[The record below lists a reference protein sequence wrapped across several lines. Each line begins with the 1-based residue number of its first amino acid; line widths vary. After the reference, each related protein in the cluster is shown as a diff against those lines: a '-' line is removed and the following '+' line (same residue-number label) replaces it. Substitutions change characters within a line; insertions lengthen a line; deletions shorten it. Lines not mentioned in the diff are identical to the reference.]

1 MKNRDFMIAGSLLL
15 GFCLTAQAQKND
27 DQLYFY
33 GFEDNLSSFTDSS
46 KPLDSI
52 MKLRYYTKADDGG
65 GSKDITGW
73 TLDPVEY
80 DTALYLLNG
89 LSPYRA
95 DVYESVYVE
104 TDQHQQDMKKLG
116 ALGGNYYLHVKT
128 GKNTDGSTD
137 ESADYQGCLF
147 IRNIPIEDYTSYRLV
162 YYRKTDQPAQAKMY
176 SGILRGYYNSE
187 KSISMDGGNADGTEF
202 MKHETSG
209 ITSNWQRV
217 TLMTYYQ
224 NDSVANHHC
233 YMAGYWWT
241 SGWSR
246 LAADGS
252 GQERVYIEQPDKFFV
267 RLTFSAPETDY
278 YIDDIALYKSSIGGA
293 ESNVNIIRVN
303 FGYET
308 NLKDLANASDL
319 KSIELPG
326 EYFTITGVDSFIAN
340 SAGAI
345 RGLDETDAEFKAR
358 CGADAFYERSDI
370 PVTSAEYHND
380 GYMYIFLAD
389 NEFNGEPQ
397 NCDFYGDIR
406 ISFTNPVDNPKMA
419 LKYNGTLFPNSL
431 DTTWVKAGKLV
442 PNFSNEFVL
451 PNISVSATPVALLA
465 PTALS
470 IEPTTGSFKLPANT
484 TTVKVRFNKPVYCDP
499 GVFTDKGV
507 LALFRKAGTVET
519 WLASA
524 FNATDSTV
532 VFTRQG
538 KDITAGELSGDYVIE
553 IIQARAGASYDAAPI
568 VNFALTFGTEMAA
581 PDRFARDDFQTLAVG
596 DRNPA
601 GFTLNASCMM
611 RIGAFKGLVT
621 KALMFGLY
629 GENLPNGA
637 PILTYT
643 LTVTEPGT
651 KYVSFAVSG
660 CKKSSWNDAAMLE
673 FRIFN
678 NEKALGD
685 TIADAYQEW
694 GGSDFKP
701 EEGGTVTG
709 YDEYKK
715 MVTFPKAGTYS
726 FEWKMPNENS
736 YGGGHKG
743 GRVLYYFDVSNNEYS
758 NAYKYIEKVDG
769 AFAEA
774 EAMKVN
780 AEAVPKFAGSV
791 LNALSDMIT
800 LYDGFTTST
809 TPIYT
814 NPNDYIKAAS
824 DLSDA
829 TSAMKVRIDTVGIYE
844 KEYHICDSIANSYDG
859 TDTAN
864 VAVVLA
870 AKALMLQHKS
880 LNLPATEPADLRIII
895 KNIQNATK
903 AMNDRQVLAHK
914 FIKLMTDVSNV
925 LDVKKTYNFFA
936 EYPALETAY
945 NNNKGLDIILGTDA
959 EINAAITAVQ
969 NALNTFNGKLDGALA
984 MAHQA
989 RLLVDLA
996 NTLGVDF
1003 DALSTG
1009 SADKLTEIMTTL
1021 DHDNAGLV
1029 AALKLAIKAKMYEM
1043 IAANELPAD
1052 LDLSGFI
1059 TNPGLYCTAVI
1070 DTQVEWYNYTH
1081 STPNDRWRA
1090 KKGTFTDVYPGWSL
1104 KVNAGNVHVGN
1115 ETRNWVGASPVF
1127 DGYVAADWN
1136 SGFSLTQMV
1145 DELPLGIYSIGVAYN
1160 NDVANN
1166 GCNLMVSTAGQDTT
1180 YIDTVIVKSGSQD
1193 YIATPNIIT
1202 DDMAVST
1209 GSVDINLNHA
1219 NVSGWARVDNFALTY
1234 KAAFETGVDYAN
1246 LAAELNTAAAAA
1258 ITDVVTGVESVTVS
1272 GSVKYYNL
1280 NGIRLTAPQ
1289 KGINI
1294 RVTTGADGKRVS
1306 EKILVK

>member
-1 MKNRDFMIAGSLLL
+1 MIAGSLLL
-15 GFCLTAQAQKND
+15 GFSLSAQAQMND

-33 GFEDNLSSFTDSS
+33 GFEDNLTSFTDSS

-52 MKLRYYTKADDGG
+52 MKLRYYTKADDGV

-95 DVYESVYVE
+95 DVYNAEYDE
-104 TDQHQQDMKKLG
+104 TGDHAVDMKKLG
-116 ALGGNYYLHVKT
+116 AVGGNYYLHVKT
-128 GKNTDGSTD
+128 GKNTDASTT

-187 KSISMDGGNADGTEF
+187 KSISMDGGNASGTEF
-202 MKHETSG
+202 MLHETSG
-209 ITSNWQRV
+209 ITSDWQRV
-217 TLMTYYQ
+217 TVMSYYQ

-293 ESNVNIIRVN
+293 ESNVNIIRVD

-340 SAGAI
+340 SKGAI
-345 RGLDETDAEFKAR
+345 RALDETDAEFKAR

-451 PNISVSATPVALLA
+451 PNVSVSATPVALLA

-581 PDRFARDDFQTLAVG
+581 PDRLARDDFQTLAVG

-611 RIGAFKGLVT
+611 KIGAFKGLVT

-660 CKKSSWNDAAMLE
+660 CLKSSWNDAAMLE

-694 GGSDFKP
+694 GGSDYKP

-736 YGGGHKG
+736 HGGGHKG
-743 GRVLYYFDVSNNEYS
+743 GRVLYYFAVSNNEYS

-769 AFAEA
+769 AFAAA

-780 AEAVPKFAGSV
+780 AEAAPKFAGSV

-814 NPNDYIKAAS
+814 NPNDYNKAAS

-844 KEYHICDSIANSYDG
+844 KEYQICDSIANHYDG

-903 AMNDRQVLAHK
+903 AMNDRQALAYK
-914 FIKLMTDVSNV
+914 FIKLMADVSNV

-945 NNNKGLDIILGTDA
+945 NDYKGQNLITGTDA
-959 EINAAITAVQ
+959 EINTAINAVQ
-969 NALNTFNGKLDGALA
+969 KALNTFNGKLDGALA

-1003 DALSTG
+1003 DALSAG
-1009 SADKLTEIMTTL
+1009 SADKLDQIMVTL
-1021 DHDNAGLV
+1021 DHDNAALV
-1029 AALKLAIKAKMYEM
+1029 AALKLAIKAKLYQM
-1043 IAANELPAD
+1043 IAEGEDIPAD

-1059 TNPGLYCTAVI
+1059 TNPGLYCTATI
-1070 DTQVEWYNYTH
+1070 AEHMSQYTYTYV
-1081 STPNDRWRA
+1081 TPNQQRWKV
-1090 KKGTFTDVYPGWSL
+1090 KKGTYTNVYPGWSF
-1104 KVNAGNVHVGN
+1104 VSGGANVHVGD
-1115 ETRNWVGASPVF
+1115 EARYWIDASPVF
-1127 DGYVAADWN
+1127 DGWVSADW
-1136 SGFSLTQMV
+1136 SSSFSMSQTV
-1145 DELPLGIYSIGVAYN
+1145 NELPLGIYSIGVAYSN
-1160 NDVANN
+1160 AKANA
-1166 GCNLMVSTAGQDTT
+1166 GCNLMVFTDGEDTT
-1180 YIDTVIVKSGSQD
+1180 YIDTVLMSTGGQD
-1193 YIATPNIIT
+1193 YLDTPNTIT
-1202 DDMAVST
+1202 EDMAVST
-1209 GSVDINLNHA
+1209 GTVQINLNHA
-1219 NVSGWARVDNFALTY
+1219 SINGWARVDNFALTF
-1234 KAAFETGVDYAN
+1234 KAAFETGVDYAA

-1272 GSVKYYNL
+1272 GSSVEYYNL
-1280 NGIRLTAPQ
+1280 NGIRLAAPQ

>member
-1 MKNRDFMIAGSLLL
+1 MIAGSLLL

-33 GFEDNLSSFTDSS
+33 GFEDNLTSFTDSS

-52 MKLRYYTKADDGG
+52 MKLRYYTKADDGA

-89 LSPYRA
+89 LSPHRA

-293 ESNVNIIRVN
+293 EYSGNIIRVD
-303 FGYET
+303 FGYST

-326 EYFTITGVDSFIAN
+326 EYFTITGVDSFMPN
-340 SAGAI
+340 SAGAC
-345 RGLDETDAEFKAR
+345 REVGETDEAFKAR

-370 PVTSAEYHND
+370 SVTSAEYHND

-389 NEFNGEPQ
+389 DEVTGNPRE
-397 NCDFYGDIR
+397 CSFYGDIR
-406 ISFTNPVDNPKMA
+406 ISFTNPVSDPKMA
-419 LKYNGTLFPNSL
+419 LKYNGTLYPNSL
-431 DTTWVKAGKLV
+431 DTVWVKAGKLV

-451 PNISVSATPVALLA
+451 PNVSVSAVPVALLP

-470 IEPTTGSFKLPANT
+470 ITPTNGSFKLPTTT

-499 GVFTDKGV
+499 GKFTDMGV

-519 WLASA
+519 WFASE

-532 VFTRQG
+532 VFTRQTTDQN
-538 KDITAGELSGDYVIE
+538 KGELSGDYVIE
-553 IIQARAGASYDAAPI
+553 IIQAKAGASYDAAPI
-568 VNFALTFGTEMAA
+568 VKFALTFGTEMAA
-581 PDRFARDDFQTLAVG
+581 PDRLVKDDFQTLAVG
-596 DRNPA
+596 ATNPA
-601 GFTLNASCMM
+601 GFAVNASCMM
-611 RIGAFKGLVT
+611 KIGAFKGLVT

-629 GENLPNGA
+629 GVNLPNGA

-643 LTVTEPGT
+643 LTVTEPCT
-651 KYVSFAVSG
+651 KRVSFAVSG

-694 GGSDFKP
+694 GGSDYKP

-709 YDEYKK
+709 YDEYQK
-715 MVTFPKAGTYS
+715 MVTFPKAGTYTL
-726 FEWKMPNENS
+726 EWKMPNENS
-736 YGGGHKG
+736 HGGGHKG
-743 GRVLYYFDVSNNEYS
+743 GRVLYYFEVSNEYS

-769 AFAEA
+769 ALAAA

-780 AEAVPKFAGSV
+780 AEAAPKFAGSV

-814 NPNDYIKAAS
+814 NPNDYNKAAS

-844 KEYHICDSIANSYDG
+844 KEYNICDSIANSYDG

-903 AMNDRQVLAHK
+903 AMNDRQALAHK
-914 FIKLMTDVSNV
+914 FIKLMADVSNV
-925 LDVKKTYNFFA
+925 LDVKKTYDFFS
-936 EYPALETAY
+936 EYTALETAY
-945 NNNKGLDIILGTDA
+945 NNNKDQNIITGTDA
-959 EINAAITAVQ
+959 EVNAAITAVQ

-984 MAHQA
+984 MANQA
-989 RLLVDLA
+989 KLLYDLA
-996 NTLGVDF
+996 TQLEVNF
-1003 DALSTG
+1003 DALNVG
-1009 SADKLTEIMTTL
+1009 SAAKLTEIMTTL
-1021 DHDNAGLV
+1021 DADNAELV
-1029 AALKLAIKAKMYEM
+1029 AALKLAIKAKLYEM

-1059 TNPGLYCTAVI
+1059 TNPGLYCQAVV
-1070 DTQVEWYNYTH
+1070 DVDVEYYSYQWGE
-1081 STPNDRWRA
+1081 PKDRWRM
-1090 KKGTFTDVYPGWSL
+1090 KKGTYTNVYPGWSL
-1104 KVNAGNVHVGN
+1104 KVDGGNVHVGN
-1115 ETRNWVGASPVF
+1115 EGRNWTNASPIF
-1127 DGYVAADWN
+1127 DGYVAADWT
-1136 SGFSLTQMV
+1136 SAFSLSQTV
-1145 DELPLGIYSIGVAYN
+1145 EELPLGIYSIGVGYN
-1160 NDVANN
+1160 TDKDGNKF
-1166 GCNLMVSTAGQDTT
+1166 MVSTKYSAESDS
-1180 YIDTVIVKSGSQD
+1180 IIADTVIVKTGNGD
-1193 YIATPNIIT
+1193 YTAVANIFTNNDIPVIT
-1202 DDMAVST
+1202 GAVT
-1209 GSVDINLNHA
+1209 MGVNQASVQ
-1219 NVSGWARVDNFALTY
+1219 SWARVDNFTLIF
-1234 KAAFETGVDYAN
+1234 KAGFETGVDYAA
-1246 LAAELNTAAAAA
+1246 LAAELNTSAATA
-1258 ITDVVTGVESVTVS
+1258 ISEVVTGVESVTVS
-1272 GSVKYYNL
+1272 GSSVEYYNL
-1280 NGIRLTAPQ
+1280 NGIRLAAPQ

-1294 RVTTGADGKRVS
+1294 KVTTGANGKRVS

>member
-1 MKNRDFMIAGSLLL
+1 MIAGSLLL

-33 GFEDNLSSFTDSS
+33 GFEDNLTSFTDSS

-52 MKLRYYTKADDGG
+52 MKLRYYTKADDGA

-95 DVYESVYVE
+95 DVYSAVYVE
-104 TDQHQQDMKKLG
+104 TDQHQEDMKKLG
-116 ALGGNYYLHVKT
+116 AVGGNYYLHVKT
-128 GKNTDGSTD
+128 GKNSDGGTT

-162 YYRKTDQPAQAKMY
+162 YYRKTDQPSQAKMY

-187 KSISMDGGNADGTEF
+187 KSISMDGGNASGTEF
-202 MKHETSG
+202 MMHETSG

-293 ESNVNIIRVN
+293 ESSGNIIRVN
-303 FGYET
+303 FGYST

-326 EYFTITGVDSFIAN
+326 EYFTITGVDSFIEN
-340 SAGAI
+340 SAGAT

-389 NEFNGEPQ
+389 NEVTGNPQ

-406 ISFTNPVDNPKMA
+406 ISFTNPMDDPKMA
-419 LKYNGTLFPNSL
+419 LKYNGTLYPNSL

-442 PNFSNEFVL
+442 PNFENEFVL
-451 PNISVSATPVALLA
+451 PNVSVSAIPVALLA
-465 PTALS
+465 PTALR
-470 IEPTTGSFKLPANT
+470 IEPKTGSFKLPTTT

-499 GVFTDKGV
+499 GKFTDKGV
-507 LALFRKAGTVET
+507 LALFRKGGTVET
-519 WLASA
+519 WFASA
-524 FNATDSTV
+524 FNAADSTV
-532 VFTRQG
+532 VFTRQTTDQT
-538 KDITAGELSGDYVIE
+538 KGELSGDYVIE

-568 VNFALTFGTEMAA
+568 VKFALTFGTEMEA
-581 PDRFARDDFQTLAVG
+581 PNRLAKDDFQTLAVG
-596 DRNPA
+596 ATNPA

-611 RIGAFKGLVT
+611 RIAAFKGLYT
-621 KALMFGLY
+621 KALMFGIY
-629 GENLPNGA
+629 GTNLADGNPV
-637 PILTYT
+637 LTYT
-643 LTVTEPGT
+643 LTVNEACT
-651 KYVSFAVSG
+651 KRVSFGMTG
-660 CKKSSWNDAAMLE
+660 CLKDSYNDECKLE

-678 NEKALGD
+678 NLKEKGD
-685 TIADAYQEW
+685 TLTTDVWEGRPKEDKTYKPKEGETVSAVEEYQ
-694 GGSDFKP
+694 
-701 EEGGTVTG
+701 
-709 YDEYKK
+709 K

-726 FEWKMPNENS
+726 FEWKLPNEKP
-736 YGGGHKG
+736 YGGSHKG
-743 GRVLYYFDVSNNEYS
+743 GRVLYYFEVSNDYS

-769 AFAEA
+769 AFAAA

-780 AEAVPKFAGSV
+780 AEAAPKFAGSV
-791 LNALSDMIT
+791 LNALSAMIT

-814 NPNDYIKAAS
+814 NPDDYNKAAS
-824 DLSDA
+824 DLSNA

-880 LNLPATEPADLRIII
+880 LNIPATEPADLRIII

-903 AMNDRQVLAHK
+903 AMNDRQALAHK
-914 FIKLMTDVSNV
+914 FIKLMADVVNV

-945 NNNKGLDIILGTDA
+945 NNNKGQDIILGTDA

-989 RLLVDLA
+989 KLLVDLA
-996 NTLGVDF
+996 NTLSVDF
-1003 DALSTG
+1003 DALSAG
-1009 SADKLTEIMTTL
+1009 SADKIEEIMVTL
-1021 DHDNAGLV
+1021 DNDNEALV
-1029 AALKLAIKAKMYEM
+1029 AALKLAIKAKLYQM
-1043 IAANELPAD
+1043 IANGEEIPAD

-1059 TNPGLYCTAVI
+1059 TNPGLYCTATI
-1070 DTQVEWYNYTH
+1070 AEHMSQYTYTYV
-1081 STPNDRWRA
+1081 TPNQQRWKV
-1090 KKGTFTDVYPGWSL
+1090 KKGTYTNVYPGWSF
-1104 KVNAGNVHVGN
+1104 VSGGANVHVGD
-1115 ETRNWVGASPVF
+1115 EARYWIDASPVF
-1127 DGYVAADWN
+1127 DGWVSADWN
-1136 SGFSLTQMV
+1136 SSFSMSQTV
-1145 DELPLGIYSIGVAYN
+1145 NELPLGIYSIGVAYSN
-1160 NDVANN
+1160 AKANA
-1166 GCNLMVSTAGQDTT
+1166 GCNLMVFTDGEDTT
-1180 YIDTVIVKSGSQD
+1180 YIDTVLMSTGGQN
-1193 YIATPNIIT
+1193 YLATPNTIT
-1202 DDMAVST
+1202 EDMAVST
-1209 GSVDINLNHA
+1209 GTVKINLNHA
-1219 NVSGWARVDNFALTY
+1219 SIGGWARVDNFALTF
-1234 KAAFETGVDYAN
+1234 KGAFETGVEYAT

-1258 ITDVVTGVESVTVS
+1258 ITDVVTGVQSITVS

>member
-52 MKLRYYTKADDGG
+52 MKLRYYTKADDGA

-89 LSPYRA
+89 LSPHRA
-95 DVYESVYVE
+95 DVYEPVYVE

-293 ESNVNIIRVN
+293 ESNVNIIRVD
-303 FGYET
+303 FGYAT

-326 EYFTITGVDSFIAN
+326 EYFTITGVDSFIEN

-345 RGLDETDAEFKAR
+345 RALDETDAEFKAR

-451 PNISVSATPVALLA
+451 PNVSVSATPVALLP

-470 IEPTTGSFKLPANT
+470 ITPTNGSFKLPVNT

-499 GVFTDKGV
+499 GKFTDKGV
-507 LALFRKAGTVET
+507 LALFRKAGSPVET
-519 WLASA
+519 WFASE
-524 FNATDSTV
+524 FNALDSTV
-532 VFTRQG
+532 IFTRQNTG
-538 KDITAGELSGDYVIE
+538 DLSGEYVVE
-553 IIQARAGASYDAAPI
+553 IVQARAGASYDEAPTVSFSLEFGAAGDPP
-568 VNFALTFGTEMAA
+568 VVYAKDNFSS
-581 PDRFARDDFQTLAVG
+581 LAKGEKNVQ
-596 DRNPA
+596 
-601 GFTLNASCMM
+601 GFSKNSGITMY
-611 RIGAFKGLVT
+611 IGEFSGLYS
-621 KALMFGLY
+621 KALMFGMY
-629 GENLPNGA
+629 GASGLSGDNGTGRLFYKYSFEA
-637 PILTYT
+637 PGSY
-643 LTVTEPGT
+643 
-651 KYVSFAVSG
+651 KVSFGLSG
-660 CKKSSWNDAAMLE
+660 CKKSSWNDAPNVD
-673 FRIFN
+673 FRVYKSTN
-678 NEKALGD
+678 ALGD
-685 TIADAYQEW
+685 TIFTSNI
-694 GGSDFKP
+694 GGSNNKP
-701 EEGGTVTG
+701 EEGGVVTAI
-709 YDEYKK
+709 DEYTY
-715 MVTFPKAGTYS
+715 VITVPSAGEYT
-726 FEWKMPNENS
+726 FEWRLPNELPNS
-736 YGGGHKG
+736 GHKG
-743 GRVLYYFDVSNNEYS
+743 GRVMYYFELANIYTI
-758 NAYKYIEKVDG
+758 AQQYMRKVDN
-769 AFAEA
+769 ALIAAVTMKEKAEVA
-774 EAMKVN
+774 
-780 AEAVPKFAGSV
+780 PKFAGSV
-791 LNALSDMIT
+791 LNALNVMINT
-800 LYDGFTTST
+800 YTGFTTST
-809 TPIYT
+809 NPVYT
-814 NPNDYIKAAS
+814 NPADYNKAAS
-824 DLSDA
+824 DISGA
-829 TSAMKVRIDTVGIYE
+829 TIAMKVRMDTVGIYE
-844 KEYHICDSIANSYDG
+844 KEYQICDSIANHYDG

-870 AKALMLQHKS
+870 AKDLMLQHKS

-1003 DALSTG
+1003 DALSAG
-1009 SADKLTEIMTTL
+1009 SADKLDQIMVTL
-1021 DHDNAGLV
+1021 DHDNAALV
-1029 AALKLAIKAKMYEM
+1029 AALKLAIKAKLYQM
-1043 IAANELPAD
+1043 IAEGEDIPAD

-1059 TNPGLYCTAVI
+1059 TNPGLYCTATI
-1070 DTQVEWYNYTH
+1070 DEHMSQYTYTY
-1081 STPNDRWRA
+1081 SDPDEERWKV
-1090 KKGTFTDVYPGWSL
+1090 KKGTYTNVYPGWSF
-1104 KVNAGNVHVGN
+1104 VSDGANVHVGN
-1115 ETRNWVGASPVF
+1115 EARYWIDASPVF
-1127 DGYVAADWN
+1127 DGYVAADW
-1136 SGFSLTQMV
+1136 SSSFSMSQTV
-1145 DELPLGIYSIGVAYN
+1145 NELPLGLYSIGVAYSN
-1160 NDVANN
+1160 AKANA
-1166 GCNLMVSTAGQDTT
+1166 GCNLMVFTDGEDTT
-1180 YIDTVIVKSGSQD
+1180 YIDTVLMSTGGQD
-1193 YIATPNIIT
+1193 YLDTPNTIT
-1202 DDMAVST
+1202 EDMAVST
-1209 GSVDINLNHA
+1209 GTVKINLNHA
-1219 NVSGWARVDNFALTY
+1219 SINGWARVDNFALTF
-1234 KAAFETGVDYAN
+1234 KAAFETGVDYAA

-1258 ITDVVTGVESVTVS
+1258 ITDVVTGVQSITVS